1 MSNNTYFKYTLSSLF
16 ILLLHLSSFAQNT
29 NHTKQVSQK
38 NAFIGGVI
46 TEPVEDIIRLH
57 LTENY
62 ITRKEKVYQ
71 IPLNKT
77 GEFRFQF
84 PVEKPTVVKV
94 RHGDEN
100 IDIYLEPGDAV
111 KISANGADLY
121 DNVIF
126 EGKAALHNEYLHGAS
141 EVFPGYSD
149 SEINTALTE
158 MSSLNFRKYM
168 DKVRSKKH
176 RFLENFLAEK
186 EATFSEDFMNYAKAS
201 VDYWWAYNLM
211 RYRTEYPAANSLSV
225 PMTLSADYYDFLRE
239 IEISN
244 DAALINQDYLYFLDV
259 FLGFAQR
266 NPPEWKE
273 IKNGT
278 DKLVVKNAAVLVID
292 DGAAVPLFMDLAKGK
307 SLHIADSRLTADE
320 DINADDFYRVEA
332 HSGLT
337 GWIGGSDIAYNNRK
351 PQGNR
356 NRELIE
362 TRKVERSF
370 MEPYIVGSFESL
382 EIREKPHLTDRVK
395 GFLYRGE
402 EAEFLLN
409 QTGDKFT
416 YRHFGTLYSDYWYQ
430 IRKKD
435 GTEGWVFRGGVSMR
449 ERKITIQEVQEVD
462 FDLNND
468 AAKANLHG
476 RTLFFALAKDLY
488 QRARTEKQAQ
498 LRTDVFN
505 FMRINPI
512 EDYDKTVQAAY
523 ENALRRHAG
532 MQTTDFARQE
542 VINVAPPPSAE
553 DAVTVPQ
560 TNKKR
565 SAKKAERAEDL
576 AALPEIDN
584 IGTVTTQ
591 VETKLQGKVHNIV
604 RRKISIKLI
613 LDPVLYKEETREIEM
628 KPDGSFAAD
637 FKLTHGV
644 HGEVI
649 YGKKMLEIFLEPG
662 DDLHVAFD
670 GSAPVESAI
679 FSGTGKENNK
689 YLKDTKV
696 QFASQETEMKTK
708 LRYAKP
714 ADFSTYLTA
723 ETHKRQQYLDRYLKK
738 SKLSPEFTA
747 IAQSD
752 IVFWRA
758 SNLLNY
764 PYEHPLYHD
773 KPAPMQVPADYYAFL
788 KEADVKEKGKLPG
801 KHYVYFLQQ
810 YLDYLALQTDNIG
823 KEYAEI
829 ARENLQGEAYY
840 YTVAKLLNSA
850 CKRGN
855 LAEAGTQIQKF
866 IKDCPYEVYNN
877 VLRFSYNDAKG
888 LRVGAKAPDFEL
900 TDIDGKTVRLSDFKG
915 KVVYIDF
922 WATWC
927 APCRRYLPYSKKLE
941 QEFDPEKVE
950 FVYISLDENKETWEK
965 YVKQNGLTGTQLCAT
980 SGHGYNAKIAE
991 LYKVKN
997 LPSYFLVDAE
1007 GKIARSPASNPASSQ
1022 VKEEIR
1028 ELLREGL

>member
-1 MSNNTYFKYTLSSLF
+1 MSNNRYFFIFFISILFTFIFNSSLY
-16 ILLLHLSSFAQNT
+16 AQN
-29 NHTKQVSQK
+29 NYSKQISQK
-38 NAFIGGVI
+38 TAFVGGVI

-57 LTENY
+57 LVENY

-77 GEFRFQF
+77 GEFRFEF
-84 PVEKPTVVKV
+84 PVEQPTVVRAK
-94 RHGDEN
+94 HGDEE

-111 KISANGADLY
+111 KITSTGTDL
-121 DNVIF
+121 DENVIF
-126 EGKAALHNEYLHGAS
+126 EGKAALHNEYLRKAS
-141 EVFPGYSD
+141 VAFPGYSAA
-149 SEINTALTE
+149 EINTALTE
-158 MSSLNFRKYM
+158 MKSLSFRKYM
-168 DKVRSKKH
+168 DKVRAKKH
-176 RFLENFLAEK
+176 RFLTNFLAEK
-186 EATFSEDFMNYAKAS
+186 ETEFSENFHAYAEAS

-211 RYRTEYPAANSLSV
+211 RYRTEYPAANALSV
-225 PMTLSADYYDFLRE
+225 PMTLTADYYDFLRE

-259 FLGFAQR
+259 FLNFARR
-266 NPPEWKE
+266 NPPEWTE

-278 DKLVVKNAAVLVID
+278 EKIVAKNSSVLLVD
-292 DGAAVPLFMDLAKGK
+292 DGAAVPLFLRVEKGCA
-307 SLHIADSRLTADE
+307 LHIADDRLTKETA
-320 DINADDFYRVEA
+320 IVADDFYRVEA

-337 GWIGGSDIAYNNRK
+337 GWMSGSDLAYNNRK
-351 PQGNR
+351 PQGDKNA
-356 NRELIE
+356 ELIE

-370 MEPYIVGSFESL
+370 MEPYIVGAYESL
-382 EIREKPHLTDRVK
+382 EIREKPHLEAVK

-416 YRHFGTLYSDYWYQ
+416 YRHGGTLYSDYWYQ

-435 GTEGWVFRGGVSMR
+435 GTEGWVFRGGVSLR
-449 ERKITIQEVQEVD
+449 ERKITVQEVQQVD
-462 FDLNND
+462 FDLNNE

-488 QRARTEKQAQ
+488 HRARTEKQAQ

-512 EDYDKTVQAAY
+512 DDYDRTAQAAY

-542 VINVAPPPSAE
+542 IINVAPPPSAA
-553 DAVTVPQ
+553 DAVMVPSVD
-560 TNKKR
+560 KKR
-565 SAKKAERAEDL
+565 GAQKRENKEER

-584 IGTVTTQ
+584 MGTVAVKEVTAIT
-591 VETKLQGKVHNIV
+591 GKVHNIS
-604 RRKISIKLI
+604 RRKIKLRLT
-613 LDPVLYKEETREIEM
+613 LDPVLYKEEMREIELAA
-628 KPDGSFAAD
+628 DGSFTAD
-637 FKLTHGV
+637 FKLSHGV
-644 HGEVI
+644 HGEII
-649 YGKKMLEIFLEPG
+649 YGKNSLEIFLEPG
-662 DDLHVAFD
+662 DDLNVVFD
-670 GSAPVESAI
+670 GSALTKSAI
-679 FSGTGKENNK
+679 FSGKGKENNT
-689 YLKDTKV
+689 YLQATKV
-696 QFASQETEMKTK
+696 HFASQEAEMKNK
-708 LRYAKP
+708 LKYAD
-714 ADFSTYLTA
+714 AAGFSAYIKA
-723 ETHKRQQYLDRYLKK
+723 ETHKRQQYFDRFLKK
-738 SKLSPEFTA
+738 SKLSEEFKA

-773 KPAPMQVPADYYAFL
+773 KPAPMAVPADYYAFL
-788 KEADVKEKGKLPG
+788 KEAAVKEKGKLPG
-801 KHYVYFLQQ
+801 KYYVYFLQQ
-810 YLDYLALQTDNIG
+810 YLDYLALQSENQG
-823 KEYAEI
+823 KEHAEI

-850 CKRGN
+850 CRRGN
-855 LAEAGTQIQKF
+855 LAEAGVQIQKF
-866 IKDCPYEVYNN
+866 IDDCPYEVYNN
-877 VLRFSYNDAKG
+877 TLRFSYNEAKG
-888 LRVGAKAPDFEL
+888 LSVGAKAPDFEL
-900 TDIDGKTVRLSDFKG
+900 TDVNGKTVRLSDFKG

-941 QEFDPEKVE
+941 QEFDPDKVE

-965 YVKQNGLTGTQLCAT
+965 YVKNHGLTGTQLCAQ

-1007 GKIARSPASNPASSQ
+1007 GRIARSPASNPASNQ

-1028 ELLREGL
+1028 ELLRDGL